1 MNTLTGRTFNPAN
14 FDRLC
19 RLAARLERLIAAL
32 RAKGMAAPTD
42 EAEEPFLARVKRVQE
57 IAYRVRCEIT
67 DETILSERMPSEP
80 REHNRKS
87 WFRRVDANIGL
98 DFSPYERNPR

>member
-1 MNTLTGRTFNPAN
+1 MNTLTGRTFNAAN

-42 EAEEPFLARVKRVQE
+42 EDEEPFLARVKRVQE
-57 IAYRVRCEIT
+57 IAYRVRCEIL
-67 DETILSERMPSEP
+67 DETILSERVPS
-80 REHNRKS
+80 EHNRKS